1 MVFSGKIYD
10 QVKEKLDKYLF
21 GFDRDQLNVSLL
33 AGKCA
38 YFDASTLILIIYFSQ
53 APSSSRV

>member
-33 AGKCA
+33 AGKF
-38 YFDASTLILIIYFSQ
+38 YRHSRILTSALVQVLSNLRGSI
-53 APSSSRV
+53 

>member
-33 AGKCA
+33 AGKF
-38 YFDASTLILIIYFSQ
+38 YRLNGILSLALRRCYQ
-53 APSSSRV
+53 T